1 VSGMKRILV
10 GLDNSPRA
18 SSVLDAALVVARA
31 FGAKLHLFR
40 AVGLSPDIPAEAY
53 SAAPDLVVQRMI
65 ERGTRELEDFAGRVP
80 PDLLGG
86 TSAHIGTPWQAICDA
101 AKEVDAELILIGSHG
116 YTGLDRLLGT
126 TAAKVVNHADRSV
139 LVVR

>member
-1 VSGMKRILV
+1 MKRILV
-10 GLDNSPRA
+10 GLDTSPRA
-18 SSVLDAALVVARA
+18 ASVLDAALVVARA

-53 SAAPDLVVQRMI
+53 SAAPDLVAQRMV
-65 ERGTRELEDFAGRVP
+65 ERGQRELEEHAVHVP
-80 PDLLGG
+80 ADLLAG
-86 TSAHIGTPWQAICDA
+86 TSATLGTPWQAICDA
-101 AKEVDAELILIGSHG
+101 AKAQSADLIVIGSHG
-116 YTGLDRLLGT
+116 YGGLDRILGT